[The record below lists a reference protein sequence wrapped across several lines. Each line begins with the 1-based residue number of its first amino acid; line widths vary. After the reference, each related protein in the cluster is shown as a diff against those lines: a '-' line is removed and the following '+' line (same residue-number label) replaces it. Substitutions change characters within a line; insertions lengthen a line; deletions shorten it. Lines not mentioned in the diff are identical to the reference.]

1 MIRWKSK
8 CEYKAGRYPLIALLD
23 LFFLLLLLFVLSS
36 SMLYLPGVLFATN
49 AGRVDEDGESI
60 SSFRLKEDF
69 SQYVIADKMVLT
81 IDNDNGLRLQLN
93 MKPITMDSL
102 ENELELEATKLKRI
116 YANTNGNEQTG
127 RRGFRPK
134 LVLSAAPNVSVET
147 LDAILKK
154 IRDRKMDVVF
164 KAMTQTK
171 Q

>member
-8 CEYKAGRYPLIALLD
+8 CEYKAGRYPFIALLD
-23 LFFLLLLLFVLSS
+23 LFFVLLLLFVLSS

-49 AGRVDEDGESI
+49 AGHIDEDGELDP
-60 SSFRLKEDF
+60 SFRLKEDF

-81 IDNDNGLRLQLN
+81 VDNENGLRLQLN
-93 MKPITMDSL
+93 MKPVTMDSL
-102 ENELELEATKLKRI
+102 ESELEIEATKLKRI
-116 YANTNGNEQTG
+116 YTNTNDGEQPG

-164 KAMTQTK
+164 KAMQQTK
-171 Q
+171 E